1 MSSLARCVD
10 ERNILHLLIG
20 LNREDI
26 ESLLRGEV
34 LTLPRGEMIP
44 LSAKSGIAL
53 LFAETDEEVEE
64 RLPPPISIN

>member
-1 MSSLARCVD
+1 MSNLARCVD
-10 ERNILHLLIG
+10 ERNIVHLLIG

-34 LTLPRGEMIP
+34 LTLLRGDMIP

-64 RLPPPISIN
+64 RLPPAMPIN